1 MKFLFIYIDLA
12 AQKNR
17 KGQLV
22 CSPGGWFQE
31 GIASIAAC
39 LRQAGHEAALYH
51 MVNPVERGQFVKALR
66 RHAPDI
72 AGFSIGSAIF
82 SMSTRY
88 ARWAKE
94 AGVRLTVAGGVH
106 AMMMPEQTLAGGFDI
121 ACIGEGERP
130 MVELCD
136 RLQRGEDIT
145 TIPSL
150 HFKTDNGVV
159 ANPTG
164 PLMEDLDELPYP
176 HFDMFDFRRL
186 ISSETYTGLARISR
200 GCPYNCAY
208 CCNRQIRALY
218 PNPRSFVR
226 TRSPAGA
233 IDYLKALRDAY
244 PRMRYVNFMDDI
256 LHPDEGWLEEF
267 VPMYKG
273 EIGLPFVAQHRP
285 GLLTERATSLLRDA
299 GCYELHFGLE
309 SGNKDMRRK
318 ILQRGNITN
327 EQIIEAFRLC
337 KKYDIA
343 TGAYNMIGLPF
354 ETMSMALE
362 TIKLN
367 AVVAP
372 NRVFNP
378 IFTPYPRTELH
389 RVAVEAGL
397 VAAEPDYETEVI
409 LDNPGFRP
417 KQVLFVRAYFKPFV
431 DAYKLARRLPRLLG
445 RPLEALLDR
454 LFLFR
459 FLPYGLLT
467 RVGEGWMD
475 FQAGAKSF
483 VRRRSPRLYLRLRQ
497 WLTGQRIA
505 HPTE

>member
-17 KGQLV
+17 KGELV

-39 LRQAGHEAALYH
+39 LRQAGHQAALHH
-51 MVNPVERGQFVKALR
+51 MVNPMERDEFVKAVR
-66 RHAPDI
+66 RHAADV
-72 AGFSIGSAIF
+72 AGFSVGSAILP
-82 SMSTRY
+82 MSTRY

-94 AGVRLTVAGGVH
+94 AGVPLTVAGGVH
-106 AMMMPEQTLAGGFDI
+106 AMMMPEHTLAGGFDI

-150 HFKTDNGVV
+150 HLKTNNGVI

-164 PLMEDLDELPYP
+164 PFIENLDELPYP
-176 HFDMFDFRRL
+176 YFQLFDFRRL
-186 ISSETYTGLARISR
+186 VSSETYTGLARVSR
-200 GCPYNCAY
+200 GCPYNCTY

-218 PNPRSFVR
+218 PNPKSFAR
-226 TRSPAGA
+226 TRSPTGA
-233 IDYLKALRDAY
+233 IGYLKALRDAY
-244 PRMRYVNFMDDI
+244 PQMHYVNFMDDI

-267 VPMYKG
+267 LPMYKR
-273 EIGLPFVAQHRP
+273 EIRLPFVAQHRP

-309 SGNKDMRRK
+309 SGNQEMRRK
-318 ILQRGNITN
+318 VLKRGNITDN
-327 EQIIEAFRLC
+327 QIIEAFRLC

-367 AVVAP
+367 ALVAP
-372 NRVFNP
+372 NLVWNP

-389 RVAVEAGL
+389 RVAAEAGL
-397 VAAEPDYETEVI
+397 VAEEPDYETEVI
-409 LDNPGFRP
+409 VDNPGFRP
-417 KQVLFVRAYFKPFV
+417 KQVLFVRAYFKLFV
-431 DAYKLARRLPRLLG
+431 DAYKVIRRLPRLLG
-445 RPLEALLDR
+445 RPLEVMLDR
-454 LFLFR
+454 VFLFPL
-459 FLPYGLLT
+459 LPYDPLT
-467 RVGEGWMD
+467 RIGEGWMD
-475 FQAGAKSF
+475 FQAGAKAF
-483 VRRRSPRLYLRLRQ
+483 VRRRFPRLYLRLRD
-497 WLTGQRIA
+497 WLTGKKIV
-505 HPTE
+505 HPTG

>member
-1 MKFLFIYIDLA
+1 MKFLFVYIDLA

-17 KGQLV
+17 KGELV

-39 LRQAGHEAALYH
+39 LRQAGHEVALYH
-51 MVNPVERGQFVKALR
+51 LVSPVNRHEFVR
-66 RHAPDI
+66 VVQRHAPDL
-72 AGFSIGSAIF
+72 AGFSVGSAIF
-82 SMSTRY
+82 PMSTRY

-94 AGVRLTVAGGVH
+94 AGVPLIVAGGVH

-130 MVELCD
+130 IVELCD
-136 RLQRGEDIT
+136 RLQRGEDIS

-150 HFKTDNGVV
+150 HVKTDGEVV
-159 ANPTG
+159 ANPTA

-176 HFDMFDFRRL
+176 YFDMFDFQRL
-186 ISSETYTGLARISR
+186 VSSETYTGLARVSR
-200 GCPYNCAY
+200 GCPYNCTY

-218 PNPRSFVR
+218 PNQRAFVR

-233 IDYLKALRDAY
+233 IGYLKALRSAY
-244 PRMRYVNFMDDI
+244 PQMRYVNFMDDI
-256 LHPDEGWLEEF
+256 LHPDEAWLEEF
-267 VPMYKG
+267 VPMYKR

-285 GLLTERATSLLRDA
+285 GLLTEHSVSLLRDA
-299 GCYELHFGLE
+299 GCYQLHFGLE
-309 SGNKDMRRK
+309 SGNREMRRK
-318 ILQRGNITN
+318 ILMRGSMTD
-327 EQIIEAFRLC
+327 EQIVEAFRLC
-337 KKYDIA
+337 RKYDIA

-354 ETMSMALE
+354 ETMAMALE

-378 IFTPYPRTELH
+378 IFTPYPKTELH

-397 VAAEPDYETEVI
+397 VPEEPDFETEVMV
-409 LDNPGFRP
+409 DNPGFRP

-445 RPLEALLDR
+445 RPLEFALDR
-454 LFLFR
+454 VFLFP
-459 FLPYGLLT
+459 FLPYGFLT
-467 RVGEGWMD
+467 RAGEGWTS
-475 FQAGAKSF
+475 FQDRAKGF
-483 VRRRSPRLYLRLRQ
+483 VRRRFPRLYLRLRD
-497 WLTGQRIA
+497 WLTGKKIV
-505 HPTE
+505 HPTD

>member
-1 MKFLFIYIDLA
+1 MKVLFVYIDLA

-17 KGQLV
+17 KGELV

-39 LRQAGHEAALYH
+39 LRQAGHQVALYH
-51 MVNPVERGQFVKALR
+51 LVNPVAREEFVKAVR
-66 RHAPDI
+66 RHAPDV
-72 AGFSIGSAIF
+72 AGLSIGSAIF
-82 SMSTRY
+82 PMSTRY

-94 AGVRLTVAGGVH
+94 AGAPLTVAGGVH
-106 AMMMPEQTLAGGFDI
+106 AMMMPEQTLAGGYDI
-121 ACIGEGERP
+121 ACVGEGERP

-150 HFKTDNGVV
+150 HVKTDKGVV

-164 PLMEDLDELPYP
+164 PLIEDLDELPYP
-176 HFDMFDFRRL
+176 YFDLFDFRRL
-186 ISSETYTGLARISR
+186 VSSQTYTALARVSR

-218 PNPRSFVR
+218 PNPKSFAR

-233 IDYLKALRDAY
+233 IGYLKALRSAY
-244 PRMRYVNFMDDI
+244 PQMRYVNFMDDI
-256 LHPDEGWLEEF
+256 LHPNEAWLEEF
-267 VPMYKG
+267 LPMYKR
-273 EIGLPFVAQHRP
+273 EIGLPFAAQHRP

-309 SGNKDMRRK
+309 SGNEEMRRK
-318 ILQRGNITN
+318 ILKRGNISD

-337 KKYDIA
+337 KKYKIA
-343 TGAYNMIGLPF
+343 TGAYSMIGLPF

-367 AVVAP
+367 ALVAP
-372 NRVFNP
+372 NLVWNP
-378 IFTPYPRTELH
+378 IFTPYPRIDLH

-397 VAAEPDYETEVI
+397 VAEEPDYETEVI

-417 KQVLFVRAYFKPFV
+417 RQVLFVRAYFKLFV
-431 DAYKLARRLPRLLG
+431 NAYKLARRLPRLLR
-445 RPLEALLDR
+445 RPLEVALDR
-454 LFLFR
+454 VFLFR
-459 FLPYGLLT
+459 FLPYGPLT

-475 FQAGAKSF
+475 LQAGGKAF
-483 VRRRSPRLYLRLRQ
+483 VRRRFPWLYLRLRD
-497 WLTGQRIA
+497 WLTGHRIA

>member
-1 MKFLFIYIDLA
+1 MKVLFIYIDLA

-39 LRQAGHEAALYH
+39 LRQAGHEAALH
-51 MVNPVERGQFVKALR
+51 HLVNPVGRDAFVKAVQ

-72 AGFSIGSAIF
+72 VGFSVGSAIF
-82 SMSTRY
+82 SMTTRY

-94 AGVRLTVAGGVH
+94 AGVPLTVAGGVH

-121 ACIGEGERP
+121 ACLGEGERP

-145 TIPSL
+145 TIQSL
-150 HFKTDNGVV
+150 HVKTDNGVV
-159 ANPTG
+159 ANPAR
-164 PLMEDLDELPYP
+164 PFIEELDELPYP
-176 HFDMFDFRRL
+176 YFEMFEFGRL
-186 ISSETYTGLARISR
+186 VSSQTYTALARVSR
-200 GCPYNCAY
+200 GCPYSCTY

-218 PNPRSFVR
+218 PNQKSFAR
-226 TRSPAGA
+226 TRSPTGA
-233 IDYLKALRDAY
+233 IGYLKALRSAY
-244 PRMRYVNFMDDI
+244 PQMRYVNFMDDI

-267 VPMYKG
+267 LPMYKR

-309 SGNKDMRRK
+309 SGNQEMRRK
-318 ILQRGNITN
+318 ILKRGNITDD
-327 EQIIEAFRLC
+327 QIIEAFRLC

-367 AVVAP
+367 ARVAP
-372 NRVFNP
+372 NLVWNP

-389 RVAVEAGL
+389 RVAAEAGL
-397 VAAEPDYETEVI
+397 VAEEPDYETEVI
-409 LDNPGFRP
+409 VDNPGFRP
-417 KQVLFVRAYFKPFV
+417 RQVLFVRAYFKLFV
-431 DAYKLARRLPRLLG
+431 DAYKMARRLPRLLG
-445 RPLEALLDR
+445 RPLEVVLDR
-454 LFLFR
+454 VFLFP
-459 FLPYGLLT
+459 FLPYGPLT

-475 FQAGAKSF
+475 FQAGVKAF
-483 VRRRSPRLYLRLRQ
+483 VRRRFPRLFLRLRDRRRGKK
-497 WLTGQRIA
+497 TV
-505 HPTE
+505 HPTG

>member
-1 MKFLFIYIDLA
+1 MKVLFVYIDLA

-39 LRQAGHEAALYH
+39 LRQAGHEASLYH
-51 MVNPVERGQFVKALR
+51 LVNPVKRDEFVRAVQR
-66 RHAPDI
+66 QAPDV
-72 AGFSIGSAIF
+72 AGFSVGSAIF
-82 SMSTRY
+82 PMSTRY

-94 AGVRLTVAGGVH
+94 AGVPSVVAGGVH
-106 AMMMPEQTLAGGFDI
+106 AMMRPEQTLAAGFDI
-121 ACIGEGERP
+121 ACLGEGERP

-145 TIPSL
+145 TIQSL
-150 HFKTDNGVV
+150 HVKTDNGVV
-159 ANPTG
+159 ANPAG
-164 PLMEDLDELPYP
+164 PFIEELDELPYP
-176 HFDMFDFRRL
+176 YFEMFEFGRL
-186 ISSETYTGLARISR
+186 VSSQTYTALARVSR
-200 GCPYNCAY
+200 GCPYSCTY

-218 PNPRSFVR
+218 PNQKSFAR
-226 TRSPAGA
+226 TRSPSGA
-233 IDYLKALRDAY
+233 IGYLKALRGAY
-244 PRMRYVNFMDDI
+244 PQMRYVNFMDDI

-267 VPMYKG
+267 VPMYKR

-309 SGNKDMRRK
+309 SGNQEMRRK
-318 ILQRGNITN
+318 ILKRGNITD

-343 TGAYNMIGLPF
+343 TGAYSMIGLPF

-372 NRVFNP
+372 NLVWNP
-378 IFTPYPRTELH
+378 IFTPYPRIELH

-397 VAAEPDYETEVI
+397 VAEEPDYETEVI
-409 LDNPGFRP
+409 VDNPGFRP
-417 KQVLFVRAYFKPFV
+417 KQVLFVRAYFKLFV

-445 RPLEALLDR
+445 RPLEVALDR
-454 LFLFR
+454 VFLFP
-459 FLPYGLLT
+459 FLPYGPLT
-467 RVGEGWMD
+467 RAGEGWME
-475 FQAGAKSF
+475 FQAGVKAF
-483 VRRRSPRLYLRLRQ
+483 VRRRFPGLYLRLRDRMR
-497 WLTGQRIA
+497 GKKIVRR
-505 HPTE
+505 TE

>member
-1 MKFLFIYIDLA
+1 MKVLFIYIDLA

-39 LRQAGHEAALYH
+39 LRQAGHEAVLYH
-51 MVNPVERGQFVKALR
+51 LVNPVERDAFVRAVR

-72 AGFSIGSAIF
+72 AGFSVGSAIF
-82 SMSTRY
+82 PMSTRY

-94 AGVRLTVAGGVH
+94 AGVPSIVAGGVH
-106 AMMMPEQTLAGGFDI
+106 AMMMPEQTLAAGFDI
-121 ACIGEGERP
+121 ACLGEGERP
-130 MVELCD
+130 MVELCN

-145 TIPSL
+145 TIQSL
-150 HFKTDNGVV
+150 HVKTDNGVV
-159 ANPTG
+159 ANSTG
-164 PLMEDLDELPYP
+164 PFIEDLDELPYP
-176 HFDMFDFRRL
+176 HFELFDFGRL
-186 ISSETYTGLARISR
+186 ISSQTYTALARVSR
-200 GCPYNCAY
+200 GCPYSCTY
-208 CCNRQIRALY
+208 CCNRQIRSLY
-218 PNPRSFVR
+218 PNQKSFAR
-226 TRSPAGA
+226 TRSPSGA
-233 IDYLKALRDAY
+233 IGYLKALRSAY
-244 PRMRYVNFMDDI
+244 PQMRYVNFMDDI

-267 VPMYKG
+267 VPMYKQ
-273 EIGLPFVAQHRP
+273 ELGLPFVAQHRP

-309 SGNKDMRRK
+309 SGNQEMRRK
-318 ILQRGNITN
+318 ILKRGNITD

-354 ETMSMALE
+354 EAMSMALE

-389 RVAVEAGL
+389 RVAAEAGL
-397 VAAEPDYETEVI
+397 VPEEPDYETEVI
-409 LDNPGFRP
+409 VDNPGFRP
-417 KQVLFVRAYFKPFV
+417 KQVLFVRAYFKLFV
-431 DAYKLARRLPRLLG
+431 DAYKLTRRLPRLLG
-445 RPLEALLDR
+445 RPLEMTLNR
-454 LFLFR
+454 VFLFP
-459 FLPYGLLT
+459 FLPYGPLT

-475 FQAGAKSF
+475 FQAGAKAF
-483 VRRRSPRLYLRLRQ
+483 VRRRFPRLFLRLRQ

>member
-1 MKFLFIYIDLA
+1 MKFLFIYIDLG

-17 KGQLV
+17 KGELV
-22 CSPGGWFQE
+22 CTPGGWFQE
-31 GIASIAAC
+31 GIASITAC
-39 LRQAGHEAALYH
+39 LRQAGHQAALYH
-51 MVNPVERGQFVKALR
+51 LVNPVERDEFVKGVR
-66 RHAPDI
+66 RHAPDVV
-72 AGFSIGSAIF
+72 GFSIGSAIF
-82 SMSTRY
+82 PMSTHY

-94 AGVRLTVAGGVH
+94 VGVPLTVAGGVH
-106 AMMMPEQTLAGGFDI
+106 AMMMPEQTLASGFDI

-150 HFKTDNGVV
+150 HVKTDNGIV
-159 ANPTG
+159 ANSTG
-164 PLMEDLDELPYP
+164 PFIEDLDELPYP

-186 ISSETYTGLARISR
+186 VSSQTYTGLARVSR
-200 GCPYNCAY
+200 GCPYSCTY

-218 PNPRSFVR
+218 PNPRSFAR

-233 IDYLKALRDAY
+233 IGYLEALRSAY
-244 PRMRYVNFMDDI
+244 PQMRYVNFMDDI
-256 LHPDEGWLEEF
+256 LHPDEAWLEEF
-267 VPMYKG
+267 VPMYKR

-285 GLLTERATSLLRDA
+285 GLLTERATCLLRDA

-309 SGNKDMRRK
+309 SGNEEMRRR
-318 ILQRGNITN
+318 ILKRGNISDQ
-327 EQIIEAFRLC
+327 QIIEAFRLC

-372 NRVFNP
+372 NRVWNP
-378 IFTPYPRTELH
+378 IFTPYPRTDLH
-389 RVAVEAGL
+389 RVAAEAGL
-397 VAAEPDYETEVI
+397 VPEEPDYETEVI
-409 LDNPGFRP
+409 VDNPGFRP
-417 KQVLFVRAYFKPFV
+417 GQVLFVRAYFKLFV
-431 DAYKLARRLPRLLG
+431 DGYKLARRLPRLL
-445 RPLEALLDR
+445 RWPLEVLLDR
-454 LFLFR
+454 LFLLP

-467 RVGEGWMD
+467 RTGEGWMH
-475 FQAGAKSF
+475 FQAEVKTF
-483 VRRRSPRLYLRLRQ
+483 VRRRFPWLYLRLRD
-497 WLTGQRIA
+497 WLTGKRIA
-505 HPTE
+505 RPTE

>member
-1 MKFLFIYIDLA
+1 MKVLFVYIDLG

-17 KGQLV
+17 KGELV
-22 CSPGGWFQE
+22 CTPGGWFQE
-31 GIASIAAC
+31 GIASMAAC
-39 LRQAGHEAALYH
+39 LRQAGHEVALH
-51 MVNPVERGQFVKALR
+51 HLVNPVERDGFIKAVR
-66 RHAPDI
+66 RHAPDV

-82 SMSTRY
+82 PMSSRY

-94 AGVRLTVAGGVH
+94 AGVRLTIAGGVH

-121 ACIGEGERP
+121 ACLGEGERP

-159 ANPTG
+159 ANSTG
-164 PLMEDLDELPYP
+164 PLIEDLDELPYP
-176 HFDMFDFRRL
+176 HFEMFDFRRL
-186 ISSETYTGLARISR
+186 VSSETYTGLARISR
-200 GCPYNCAY
+200 GCPYNCTY

-218 PNPRSFVR
+218 PNPRSFAR
-226 TRSPAGA
+226 TRSPANA
-233 IDYLKALRDAY
+233 IGYLKALRSAY
-244 PRMRYVNFMDDI
+244 PQMRYVNFMDDI
-256 LHPDEGWLEEF
+256 LHPDVAWLEEF
-267 VPMYKG
+267 VPMYKR

-285 GLLTERATSLLRDA
+285 GLLTEHATSLLRDA

-309 SGNKDMRRK
+309 SGNQDMRRK
-318 ILQRGNITN
+318 ILQRGNITDK
-327 EQIIEAFRLC
+327 QIIEAFRLC

-378 IFTPYPRTELH
+378 IFTPYPQTELH

-397 VAAEPDYETEVI
+397 VAAEPDYQTEVI
-409 LDNPGFRP
+409 VDNPGFRP

-445 RPLEALLDR
+445 RPLEAVLDR
-454 LFLFR
+454 LFLFP

-467 RVGEGWMD
+467 SAGEGWMN
-475 FQAGAKSF
+475 FQAGVKAF
-483 VRRRSPRLYLRLRQ
+483 VRRRFPWLYLRLRQ

-505 HPTE
+505 RPTE

>member
-1 MKFLFIYIDLA
+1 MKVLFVYIDLA

-22 CSPGGWFQE
+22 CNPGGWFQE

-51 MVNPVERGQFVKALR
+51 LVNPVGRGEFVRAVQH
-66 RHAPDI
+66 HAPDV

-82 SMSTRY
+82 PMSTRY

-94 AGVRLTVAGGVH
+94 AGVPLVVAGGVH
-106 AMMMPEQTLAGGFDI
+106 AMMRPEQTLAAGFDI
-121 ACIGEGERP
+121 ACLGEGERP

-145 TIPSL
+145 TIQSL
-150 HFKTDNGVV
+150 HIKTDNGIV
-159 ANPTG
+159 ANPTA
-164 PLMEDLDELPYP
+164 PFIEDLDELPYP
-176 HFDMFDFRRL
+176 YFEMFDFDRL
-186 ISSETYTGLARISR
+186 VSSQTYTALARVSR
-200 GCPYNCAY
+200 GCPYSCTY

-218 PNPRSFVR
+218 PSPKSFAR
-226 TRSPAGA
+226 TRSPSGA
-233 IDYLKALRDAY
+233 IGYLKALRGAY
-244 PRMRYVNFMDDI
+244 PQMRYVNFMDDI

-267 VPMYKG
+267 VPMYKR

-309 SGNKDMRRK
+309 SGNQEMRRK
-318 ILQRGNITN
+318 ILKRGNITDD
-327 EQIIEAFRLC
+327 QIIEAFRFC

-367 AVVAP
+367 ALVAP
-372 NRVFNP
+372 NLVWNP
-378 IFTPYPRTELH
+378 IFTPYPRTDLH
-389 RVAVEAGL
+389 RVAAEAGL
-397 VAAEPDYETEVI
+397 VAEEPDYETEVI
-409 LDNPGFRP
+409 VDNPGFRP
-417 KQVLFVRAYFKPFV
+417 KRVLFVRAYFKLFV

-445 RPLEALLDR
+445 RPLEVALDR
-454 LFLFR
+454 VFLFP
-459 FLPYGLLT
+459 FLPYGPLT
-467 RVGEGWMD
+467 RVGEGWMG
-475 FQAGAKSF
+475 FQAGAKAF
-483 VRRRSPRLYLRLRQ
+483 VRRRFPGLYLRLRDR
-497 WLTGQRIA
+497 LTGKRIVRR
-505 HPTE
+505 TE

>member
-1 MKFLFIYIDLA
+1 MKVLFIYIDLA

-51 MVNPVERGQFVKALR
+51 LVNPVGRDEFVRAVR

-72 AGFSIGSAIF
+72 AGFSVGSAIF
-82 SMSTRY
+82 PMSSRY

-94 AGVRLTVAGGVH
+94 AGVPSIVAGGVH
-106 AMMMPEQTLAGGFDI
+106 AMMMPEQTLAAGFDI
-121 ACIGEGERP
+121 ACLGEGERP

-145 TIPSL
+145 TIQSL
-150 HFKTDNGVV
+150 HLKTDNGVL
-159 ANPTG
+159 ANPTR
-164 PLMEDLDELPYP
+164 PFIEDLDELPYP
-176 HFDMFDFRRL
+176 HFELFDFGRL
-186 ISSETYTGLARISR
+186 VSSQTYTALARVSR
-200 GCPYNCAY
+200 GCPYSCTY
-208 CCNRQIRALY
+208 CCNRQIRSLY
-218 PNPRSFVR
+218 PNQKSFAR
-226 TRSPAGA
+226 TRSPSGA
-233 IDYLKALRDAY
+233 IGYLKALRDSY
-244 PRMRYVNFMDDI
+244 PQIRYVNFMDDI

-267 VPMYKG
+267 LPMYKR
-273 EIGLPFVAQHRP
+273 EIGLPFLAQHRP

-309 SGNKDMRRK
+309 SGNEEMRRK
-318 ILQRGNITN
+318 ILKRGNITD

-367 AVVAP
+367 AVVTP

-389 RVAVEAGL
+389 RVAAEAGL
-397 VAAEPDYETEVI
+397 TPEEPDYETEVI
-409 LDNPGFRP
+409 VDNPGFRP
-417 KQVLFVRAYFKPFV
+417 EQVLFVRAYFKLFV
-431 DAYKLARRLPRLLG
+431 DAYKLARRLPRLLR
-445 RPLEALLDR
+445 RPLEMMLDR
-454 LFLFR
+454 VFLFP
-459 FLPYGLLT
+459 FLPYGLLA
-467 RVGEGWMD
+467 RIGEGWMD
-475 FQAGAKSF
+475 LQAGAKAF
-483 VRRRSPRLYLRLRQ
+483 VRQRFPRLYLRLRQ
-497 WLTGQRIA
+497 WLTGQKMA
-505 HPTE
+505 HRRE